1 MAPLRKILMVEDDP
15 DIQEVAAFALEAVG
29 GFEVAVCSG
38 GAEALAHVDDFAP
51 DLVLLDVMMPA
62 MDGPSLLRILRE
74 RPATATLPVI
84 FMTAKAQPS
93 EVAAYKALGALGVV
107 TKPFVPMTL
116 SQTLVAIWNAA
127 HTQTTGAATSGGI
140 GA

>member
-1 MAPLRKILMVEDDP
+1 LM
-15 DIQEVAAFALEAVG
+15 
-29 GFEVAVCSG
+29 
-38 GAEALAHVDDFAP
+38 
-51 DLVLLDVMMPA
+51 LLDVMMPA

-84 FMTAKAQPS
+84 FMTAKAQPR

-127 HTQTTGAATSGGI
+127 HTPARSAVAPGGI
-140 GA
+140 RA

>member
-15 DIQEVAAFALEAVG
+15 DIQTVAAFALEAVG

-38 GAEALAHVDDFAP
+38 GAEALTCVDDFAP

-74 RPATATLPVI
+74 RPGTASLPVI

-116 SQTLVAIWNAA
+116 SHTLVSIWSAA
-127 HTQTTGAATSGGI
+127 HTQMPAAVATGGI